1 MTDRFDLEQQIMGC
15 WNIIEDIKLLDKNV
29 LEGKI
34 EGGEMTQD
42 EISNYL
48 LGLQSIYD
56 LKFTQLFDTFSTLV
70 NSRKI

>member
-15 WNIIEDIKLLDKNV
+15 WSIIEDIKLLNTYV

-42 EISNYL
+42 EIANYL
-48 LGLQSIYD
+48 LGLESIYH
-56 LKFTQLFDTFSTLV
+56 LKFEQMFNTFSTLV
-70 NSRKI
+70 NSKQI